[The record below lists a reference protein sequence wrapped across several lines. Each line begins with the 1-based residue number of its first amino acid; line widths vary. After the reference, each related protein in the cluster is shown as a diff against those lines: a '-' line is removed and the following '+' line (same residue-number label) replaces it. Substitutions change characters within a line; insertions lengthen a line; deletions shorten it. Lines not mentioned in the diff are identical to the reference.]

1 MKRFIFYLSSLILYV
16 SAAQAQPFNP
26 ANGEAGT
33 SYFRLC
39 SAHPAHLGTCIE
51 DFSANGAS
59 AYTYRITAPQQ
70 ANAAQE
76 WQLVATGQEGCYLLC
91 NRQTG
96 RFISRQGHFVQGA
109 WTLLSQPEETAC
121 AFTVTDIGDG
131 QYALSFIDQEMKT
144 RYLCVADSAQQHFDT
159 FSTLASRLKGSRWAW
174 HIKPADAEGSGVQ
187 QTAGMQVRVSV
198 HRRRIHVQ
206 GTDAYQVTDLQ
217 GRLVDRG
224 GAAHPTLPAG
234 IYLVQ
239 HSGGCVR
246 VAVN

>member
-1 MKRFIFYLSSLILYV
+1 
-16 SAAQAQPFNP
+16 
-26 ANGEAGT
+26 
-33 SYFRLC
+33 
-39 SAHPAHLGTCIE
+39 
-51 DFSANGAS
+51 
-59 AYTYRITAPQQ
+59 
-70 ANAAQE
+70 
-76 WQLVATGQEGCYLLC
+76 
-91 NRQTG
+91 
-96 RFISRQGHFVQGA
+96 
-109 WTLLSQPEETAC
+109 
-121 AFTVTDIGDG
+121 
-131 QYALSFIDQEMKT
+131 MKT

-198 HRRRIHVQ
+198 HRRRIHVH

-217 GRLVDRG
+217 GRLVDRSG
-224 GAAHPTLPAG
+224 TAHPTLPAG